1 MSRKGSVTS
10 TKGNALSTEGWTC
23 KVCSVKF
30 TEDKA
35 EVLEC
40 EYCEKHFCRSCVKLS
55 STEYKLLTKRSD
67 LHWYCPPCEEKA
79 RKNLKIEKEVEERWN
94 KYFSKYEKRLDEM
107 ENKLDKKVELDEVK
121 ALIQENKESAATGGN
136 DQDGTMTSQL
146 EEFKESMARKSN
158 IIIFRAEESKKTE
171 PKERKVEDIAIV
183 NELCKITGTNKQTVK
198 NVTRLGKKDVDS
210 DNPRPMRVIFEDEK
224 AKGSLMANMKNLATA
239 EDKFKQLSI
248 THDMTKKERLQ
259 NKEKLAEAKNKNEVL
274 EEDNQSVNYKYLVK
288 GSPGD
293 RRVVK
298 VKKKGV
304 RRS

>member
-1 MSRKGSVTS
+1 M
-10 TKGNALSTEGWTC
+10 
-23 KVCSVKF
+23 
-30 TEDKA
+30 
-35 EVLEC
+35 
-40 EYCEKHFCRSCVKLS
+40 
-55 STEYKLLTKRSD
+55 
-67 LHWYCPPCEEKA
+67 
-79 RKNLKIEKEVEERWN
+79 KNLKIEKEVEERCN

-136 DQDGTMTSQL
+136 DQDGTLTSQL

-224 AKGSLMANMKNLATA
+224 AKGSFMANMKNLATA

-259 NKEKLAEAKNKNEVL
+259 NKEKLAEAKRKNEVL
-274 EEDNQSVNYKYLVK
+274 EDDNQSVNYKYLVK
-288 GSPGD
+288 GPPETG
-293 RRVVK
+293 
-298 VKKKGV
+298 GW
-304 RRS
+304 